1 MDTQRN
7 EEFVE
12 EIKKRLSEY
21 RFYHSLNVADEAK
34 RLAKKYGADED
45 KAFTAGLIHDIMKDT
60 DYETQREL
68 IEKYS
73 HKMTPT
79 ELANPKIWHAMSGEV
94 FLRHELNVK
103 DEDILS
109 AVRYHTTARDNMS
122 LLEKV
127 LYIADYTSAE
137 RNYPDVDVIRE
148 KAERSLEEAMLYG
161 LQFTIKEN
169 VEAGAVVHPDSI
181 LAYNEVAISDISWEN
196 SIVLTFIP
204 IPRIILFILSISAD
218 SSVRI
223 PATFLLFII
232 ISFGHFIFACTPK
245 SFKTLAILAPAIKV
259 IKGAF

>member
-1 MDTQRN
+1 MSENILRTEDFMDTQRN

-21 RFYHSLNVADEAK
+21 RFYHSLNVANEAK

-60 DYETQREL
+60 DYEAQREL

-94 FLRHELNVK
+94 FLRHKLNVK

-181 LAYNEVAISDISWEN
+181 LAYNEVAISEKEKARKDESN
-196 SIVLTFIP
+196 
-204 IPRIILFILSISAD
+204 AD
-218 SSVRI
+218 
-223 PATFLLFII
+223 
-232 ISFGHFIFACTPK
+232 
-245 SFKTLAILAPAIKV
+245 
-259 IKGAF
+259 

>member
-1 MDTQRN
+1 MSENISRTEDFMDTQRN

-60 DYETQREL
+60 DYEAQREL

-73 HKMTPT
+73 RKMTPT

-94 FLRHELNVK
+94 FLRHKLNVK

-137 RNYPDVDVIRE
+137 RNYPDVNVIRE

-181 LAYNEVAISDISWEN
+181 LAYNEVAIFEKEKARKDESN
-196 SIVLTFIP
+196 
-204 IPRIILFILSISAD
+204 AD
-218 SSVRI
+218 
-223 PATFLLFII
+223 
-232 ISFGHFIFACTPK
+232 
-245 SFKTLAILAPAIKV
+245 
-259 IKGAF
+259 

>member
-1 MDTQRN
+1 MSENISRTEDFMDTQRN

-60 DYETQREL
+60 DYEAQREL

-73 HKMTPT
+73 RKMTPT

-94 FLRHELNVK
+94 FLRHKLNVK

-169 VEAGAVVHPDSI
+169 VEAGAVVHPNSI
-181 LAYNEVAISDISWEN
+181 LAYNEVAIFEKEKARKDESN
-196 SIVLTFIP
+196 
-204 IPRIILFILSISAD
+204 AD
-218 SSVRI
+218 
-223 PATFLLFII
+223 
-232 ISFGHFIFACTPK
+232 
-245 SFKTLAILAPAIKV
+245 
-259 IKGAF
+259 